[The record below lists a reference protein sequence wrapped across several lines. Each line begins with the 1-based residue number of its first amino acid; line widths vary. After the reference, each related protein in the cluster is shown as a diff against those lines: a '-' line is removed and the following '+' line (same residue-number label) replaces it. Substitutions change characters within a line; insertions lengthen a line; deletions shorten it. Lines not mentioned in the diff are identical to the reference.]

1 MLSLIWDSVAFQHNM
16 TLIIVAFIS
25 GILSPMLVSWLNYK
39 IKNNSKENESEKKE
53 DEMTKF
59 IKHNVKIDER
69 LEVLRE
75 ENNFDR
81 VWIGRFH
88 NGGVLYPQDMA
99 KIFQKITL
107 LFESCRK
114 GISSEIKTI
123 QNIPVTVFTTMLRGI
138 LEKGHFG
145 IANLQQSKI
154 KDESFREFMLSRG
167 IKGFYSVGVKCLD
180 NKFIGI
186 LVVES
191 VTGDLVLTDKQQE
204 TIMLESKILG
214 GYLIQK

>member
-1 MLSLIWDSVAFQHNM
+1 
-16 TLIIVAFIS
+16 
-25 GILSPMLVSWLNYK
+25 
-39 IKNNSKENESEKKE
+39 
-53 DEMTKF
+53 
-59 IKHNVKIDER
+59 
-69 LEVLRE
+69 
-75 ENNFDR
+75 
-81 VWIGRFH
+81 
-88 NGGVLYPQDMA
+88 MA

>member
-1 MLSLIWDSVAFQHNM
+1 MLSNILFNVDLQHNI
-16 TLIIVAFIS
+16 TLIIISFIT
-25 GILSPMLVSWLNYK
+25 GIVSPMLVSWLNHK
-39 IKNNSKENESEKKE
+39 IKNDNDRQGGKRE
-53 DEMTKF
+53 DEMSQF
-59 IKHNVKIDER
+59 IRHNSKIDER

-88 NGGVLYPQDMA
+88 NGGVLYPQDMSR
-99 KIFQKITL
+99 IFQKITL
-107 LFESCRK
+107 LFESCRR

-138 LEKGHFG
+138 LEKEHFG
-145 IANLQQSKI
+145 IPDLQHSRI

-167 IKGFYSVGVKCLD
+167 VKGFYSAGVKCLD

-186 LVVES
+186 LVVEC
-191 VTGDLVLTDKQQE
+191 VNGELVLTEKQQE
-204 TIMLESKILG
+204 AIMLEAKILG

>member
-1 MLSLIWDSVAFQHNM
+1 
-16 TLIIVAFIS
+16 
-25 GILSPMLVSWLNYK
+25 MLVSWLNHK
-39 IKNNSKENESEKKE
+39 IKNDNDRQGGKRE
-53 DEMTKF
+53 DEMSQF
-59 IKHNVKIDER
+59 IRHNSKIDER

-88 NGGVLYPQDMA
+88 NGGVLYPQDMSR
-99 KIFQKITL
+99 IFQKITL
-107 LFESCRK
+107 LFESCRR

-138 LEKGHFG
+138 LEKEHFG
-145 IANLQQSKI
+145 IPDLQHSRI

-167 IKGFYSVGVKCLD
+167 VKGFYSAGVKCLD

-186 LVVES
+186 LVVEC
-191 VTGDLVLTDKQQE
+191 VNGELVLTEKQQE
-204 TIMLESKILG
+204 AIMLEAKILG